1 MGRRWCF
8 PEFMQRSVC
17 WSPVNKR
24 EKEECGKV
32 GDVGGAKSSGFG
44 KELGFFNLLLLV
56 RALKSTMIPYAVQ
69 RMEIR
74 SPR

>member
-17 WSPVNKR
+17 WSPVNG

-32 GDVGGAKSSGFG
+32 GDVGRAKSSGFG